1 MRLPE
6 RASRLAS
13 FSMISRRLK
22 FALLQVGDA
31 AAGNNEQ
38 VSVGGLSRRLLAYC
52 FCQVGDA
59 AAAAKSRS
67 KKVSV
72 GEQTIIFIVAG
83 WQASGV
89 HAGAESKR
97 VSKGGQAG
105 QAEAVPA
112 LLLICNFQVGG
123 AGGAHAKDNEVRKEG
138 SLSQLRQFANQCR
151 MRTRSKRFSTMKTK
165 RRTHVT
171 ATL

>member
-6 RASRLAS
+6 RASRLAAFFHIEATEICS
-13 FSMISRRLK
+13 FPGWRCGCR
-22 FALLQVGDA
+22 QQG
-31 AAGNNEQ
+31 AGQ
-38 VSVGGLSRRLLAYC
+38 RGWPVT
-52 FCQVGDA
+52 CQVGDA
-59 AAAAKSRS
+59 AAAAKSRI

-72 GEQTIIFIVAG
+72 GEQTTTRIVAG

-89 HAGAESKR
+89 HAGAESKK

-105 QAEAVPA
+105 QAEAVPS

-123 AGGAHAKDNEVRKEG
+123 AGSAHAKDNEVRKEG

-165 RRTHVT
+165 RRTHAT